1 MKKTPD
7 WTGRKTLHFEED
19 ADRGSEYQVLFEI
32 SPNPTWIFDLAT
44 LSILAVNDTALV
56 LFGYTREDFLNLT
69 LQDLLPPQD
78 ISKFLKSFNDGSENP
93 KSSSIIYANW
103 GHKKRDDTYIDLPVH
118 SRSVVFQGH
127 PARMV
132 VASTDFK
139 STTTEFVPR
148 NLDQEMRLLMEQMPQ
163 VLWTTDQELRFTSS
177 TGAGL
182 AGLSMK
188 PNQAVGMTMFEYFQT
203 DDRDYEPILAH
214 RRALIGEST
223 SYVSEWMGRTFQS
236 YVEPI
241 VDANGNITG
250 TIGVAL
256 DITEHKLVEKKLREA
271 EAKLRNLIE
280 RIPAITYIAEFGR
293 AGKWVFVSPQLET
306 ILGFSQ
312 AEWIADPKLWI
323 DHIFFADRDRI
334 LEEEAKC
341 LKTGEPFRCEYRMTD
356 KKGQLLWIRDDAVVV
371 SDTSGQSAYLHGV
384 LYDISERKRAEEAVR
399 ESEHRFRMIL
409 DTSLDAV
416 VTIDAAGIIN
426 GWNKQAESL
435 FGWTREEAIGKILAQ
450 TIIPKRYREAHR
462 IGLKRYLETGK
473 SSIMNQRVEVSALHR
488 NGHEIMVELSIS
500 PMKSDKNIGFSAF
513 LRDITEHK
521 KSQTQQAAL
530 YQIAEK
536 ANLAEDLEE
545 FYRAIHNIVGELIQ
559 TKNFYIALL
568 DADSEVL
575 TFPYFVD
582 EVDLVPEPRS
592 LGRGL
597 TEYVLRTGQ
606 AALISA
612 AKFDELVKAGEVDS
626 IGTPSVDWLGVPL
639 KAGDKA
645 FGALV
650 VQSYTSGRRFGEK
663 EKEVLMF
670 VSQHIA
676 STLERKRSEE
686 TIRHQAYH
694 DALTKLPN
702 RVLFRDRMTQALAH
716 AQRRNQMVAMMFLD
730 LDRFK
735 IINDTLG
742 HAVGDKLLQNVAHRL
757 RESLRKEDT
766 VARLGGDEFMLL
778 LQDVNHI
785 ESVARIAE
793 KVLNAIRPP
802 FQIDNHELYINT
814 SIGIS
819 LYPHDGED
827 AETLVKNA
835 DIALYRAKEKG
846 RDTYQFYASTMNEKA
861 IEQLELE
868 NKLRRALERNEFV
881 LHYQPQFDMHMGKII
896 GMEALVRWQQP
907 DGQLLYPLDFISI
920 AEDTGMIVPLGE
932 WVLRTAC
939 TQNKLWQTSDFLP
952 LRVAVNLSGRQF
964 QESLVPTIAEV
975 LKKTG
980 LEPQFLELELTE
992 TSIMKNDEIAVKIL
1006 TELKKMGIQICIDD
1020 FGTGYSSLSYLKR
1033 FPIDT
1038 LKIDQSFIRESMRDA
1053 DHAAIVVAIITMAHT
1068 LKLKVVAEGVESP
1081 EQWAFLRDNNCDK
1094 MQGTLFSSPL
1104 PAEAF
1109 TRLITEFR
1117 QFKPEEDG
1125 LETLEEEPPMAE
1137 S

>member
-1 MKKTPD
+1 MKNTPGYS
-7 WTGRKTLHFEED
+7 GRKTLHYEEVE
-19 ADRGSEYQVLFEI
+19 RQKGENEYQALFEI
-32 SPNPTWIFDLAT
+32 NPNPIWIFDLAT
-44 LSILAVNDTALV
+44 LAFVAANDAALA
-56 LFGYTREDFLNLT
+56 LFGYQRSDFLSLNLK
-69 LQDLLPPQD
+69 DLLTEED
-78 ISKFLKSFNDGSENP
+78 ISKFSSNDEPALWPHKRQNGEAIEIYVHCR
-93 KSSSIIYANW
+93 SI
-103 GHKKRDDTYIDLPVH
+103 
-118 SRSVVFQGH
+118 VFQNN

-132 VASTDFK
+132 VASTDLK
-139 STTTEFVPR
+139 SKNTDVFY
-148 NLDQEMRLLMEQMPQ
+148 QEMRLLMEQLPQ
-163 VLWTTDQELRFTSS
+163 ILWTTDGDLRFTST

-182 AGLSMK
+182 EGLHLK
-188 PNQAVGMTMFEYFQT
+188 PNQLVGMTLFEYFKT
-203 DDRDYEPILAH
+203 DDRDFEPILAH
-214 RRALIGEST
+214 RRALIGEPT
-223 SYVSEWMGRTFQS
+223 SFITEWQGRTFQS
-236 YVEPI
+236 HVEPLM
-241 VDANGNITG
+241 DPGGSITG

-271 EAKLRNLIE
+271 EAKLRNIVE

-293 AGKWVFVSPQLET
+293 SGKWIYVSPQVEK
-306 ILGFSQ
+306 ILGFTQS
-312 AEWIADPKLWI
+312 EWTDDPKFWI
-323 DHIFFADRDRI
+323 NHVFFADRERVI
-334 LEEEAKC
+334 EVEENC
-341 LKTGEPFRCEYRMTD
+341 LKTGEPFHCEYRITD
-356 KKGQLLWIRDDAVVV
+356 KNGQIVWLGDDAVVERDPTGGP
-371 SDTSGQSAYLHGV
+371 SFLHGV
-384 LYDISERKRAEEAVR
+384 LYDISDRKRAEDAVR
-399 ESEHRFRMIL
+399 DSEHRLRMIL
-409 DTSLDAV
+409 DTALDAV
-416 VTIDAAGIIN
+416 VTIDASGIIN

-435 FGWTREEAIGKILAQ
+435 FGWKRDEAIGRQLTQ

-462 IGLKRYLETGK
+462 AGLQRYLETGK
-473 SSIMNQRVEVSALHR
+473 STIIGQRVEVSALHR

-500 PMKSDKNIGFSAF
+500 PMKSDKSIAFSAF
-513 LRDITEHK
+513 LRDITENK

-530 YQIAEK
+530 YQIAER
-536 ANLAEDLEE
+536 ANLAEDIQE

-568 DADSEVL
+568 DADSEML

-582 EVDLVPEPRS
+582 EVDPVPEPRS
-592 LGRGL
+592 LGKGL

-606 AALISA
+606 TSLISPA
-612 AKFDELVKAGEVDS
+612 TFEDLVKSGEVES

-639 KAGDKA
+639 KAGDTV
-645 FGALV
+645 FGVLV

-663 EKEVLMF
+663 EKEVLTF

-716 AQRRNQMVAMMFLD
+716 ARRRKEMAAMLFLD

-742 HAVGDKLLQNVAHRL
+742 HAVGDKLLQGVAHRL
-757 RESLRKEDT
+757 RECLRKEDT

-778 LQDVNHI
+778 LSGVNQV
-785 ESVARIAE
+785 EDAARIAE

-802 FQIDNHELYINT
+802 FQIDSHELYINT

-835 DIALYRAKEKG
+835 DIALYRAKERG
-846 RDTYQFYASTMNEKA
+846 RDTYQFYAATMNEKA
-861 IEQLELE
+861 YEQLELE

-896 GMEALVRWQQP
+896 GMEALIRWQQP
-907 DGQLLYPLDFISI
+907 DGQLLYPLDFIAI
-920 AEDTGMIVPLGE
+920 AEDTGMIVPIGE
-932 WVLRTAC
+932 WVLKTAC
-939 TQNKLWQTSDFLP
+939 AQNKLWQTSDFLP

-964 QESLVPTIAEV
+964 HESLVPTIADV
-975 LKKTG
+975 LKRTG

-1006 TELKKMGIQICIDD
+1006 TELKSMGIQICIDD

-1038 LKIDQSFIRESMRDA
+1038 LKIDRSFIRESMRDA

-1081 EQWAFLRDNNCDK
+1081 EQWAFLRDHNCDK
-1094 MQGTLFSSPL
+1094 MQGNLFSNPL
-1104 PAEAF
+1104 PVDAF

-1117 QFKPEEDG
+1117 QFKPEEDDF
-1125 LETLEEEPPMAE
+1125 E
-1137 S
+1137 SIEDS

>member
-1 MKKTPD
+1 
-7 WTGRKTLHFEED
+7 
-19 ADRGSEYQVLFEI
+19 
-32 SPNPTWIFDLAT
+32 
-44 LSILAVNDTALV
+44 
-56 LFGYTREDFLNLT
+56 
-69 LQDLLPPQD
+69 
-78 ISKFLKSFNDGSENP
+78 
-93 KSSSIIYANW
+93 
-103 GHKKRDDTYIDLPVH
+103 
-118 SRSVVFQGH
+118 
-127 PARMV
+127 
-132 VASTDFK
+132 
-139 STTTEFVPR
+139 
-148 NLDQEMRLLMEQMPQ
+148 
-163 VLWTTDQELRFTSS
+163 
-177 TGAGL
+177 
-182 AGLSMK
+182 
-188 PNQAVGMTMFEYFQT
+188 
-203 DDRDYEPILAH
+203 
-214 RRALIGEST
+214 
-223 SYVSEWMGRTFQS
+223 
-236 YVEPI
+236 
-241 VDANGNITG
+241 
-250 TIGVAL
+250 
-256 DITEHKLVEKKLREA
+256 
-271 EAKLRNLIE
+271 
-280 RIPAITYIAEFGR
+280 
-293 AGKWVFVSPQLET
+293 
-306 ILGFSQ
+306 
-312 AEWIADPKLWI
+312 
-323 DHIFFADRDRI
+323 
-334 LEEEAKC
+334 
-341 LKTGEPFRCEYRMTD
+341 
-356 KKGQLLWIRDDAVVV
+356 
-371 SDTSGQSAYLHGV
+371 
-384 LYDISERKRAEEAVR
+384 
-399 ESEHRFRMIL
+399 
-409 DTSLDAV
+409 
-416 VTIDAAGIIN
+416 
-426 GWNKQAESL
+426 
-435 FGWTREEAIGKILAQ
+435 
-450 TIIPKRYREAHR
+450 
-462 IGLKRYLETGK
+462 
-473 SSIMNQRVEVSALHR
+473 
-488 NGHEIMVELSIS
+488 
-500 PMKSDKNIGFSAF
+500 
-513 LRDITEHK
+513 
-521 KSQTQQAAL
+521 
-530 YQIAEK
+530 
-536 ANLAEDLEE
+536 
-545 FYRAIHNIVGELIQ
+545 
-559 TKNFYIALL
+559 
-568 DADSEVL
+568 VL
-575 TFPYFVD
+575 T
-582 EVDLVPEPRS
+582 
-592 LGRGL
+592 
-597 TEYVLRTGQ
+597 
-606 AALISA
+606 
-612 AKFDELVKAGEVDS
+612 
-626 IGTPSVDWLGVPL
+626 
-639 KAGDKA
+639 
-645 FGALV
+645 
-650 VQSYTSGRRFGEK
+650 
-663 EKEVLMF
+663 F

-757 RESLRKEDT
+757 RECLRKEDT
-766 VARLGGDEFMLL
+766 VARLGGDEFMILL
-778 LQDVNHI
+778 ADIYHI
-785 ESVARIAE
+785 EDVARVAE
-793 KVLNAIRPP
+793 KVLNSIRPP

-846 RDTYQFYASTMNEKA
+846 RDTYQFYAATMNEKA

-907 DGQLLYPLDFISI
+907 DGQLIYPLDFISI

-939 TQNKLWQTSDFLP
+939 AQNKLWQTSDFLP

-1117 QFKPEEDG
+1117 QFKPEEDD
-1125 LETLEEEPPMAE
+1125 LETLEEEPPIVE
-1137 S
+1137 R

>member
-1 MKKTPD
+1 MKNTPGYS
-7 WTGRKTLHFEED
+7 GRKTLHYEEVE
-19 ADRGSEYQVLFEI
+19 RQKGNENEYQALFEI
-32 SPNPTWIFDLAT
+32 NPNPTWIFDLAT
-44 LSILAVNDTALV
+44 LAFVAANDAALA
-56 LFGYTREDFLNLT
+56 LFGIQRSDFLSLNLK
-69 LQDLLPPQD
+69 DLLTEEE
-78 ISKFLKSFNDGSENP
+78 ISKF
-93 KSSSIIYANW
+93 SSNEEPALW
-103 GHKKRDDTYIDLPVH
+103 PHKKQNGEVIEISVH
-118 SRSVVFQGH
+118 CRSIAFQGN

-132 VASTDFK
+132 VASPNVK
-139 STTTEFVPR
+139 SKNPDVFH
-148 NLDQEMRLLMEQMPQ
+148 QEMRLLMEQLPQ
-163 VLWTTDQELRFTSS
+163 ILWTTDSDLRFTST

-182 AGLSMK
+182 AGLHLK
-188 PNQAVGMTMFEYFQT
+188 PNQLVGKTLFEYFNT
-203 DDRDYEPILAH
+203 DDRDFEPILAH

-223 SYVSEWMGRTFQS
+223 SFITEWQGRTFQS
-236 YVEPI
+236 HVEPLM
-241 VDANGNITG
+241 DPGGNITG
-250 TIGVAL
+250 TMGVAL

-271 EAKLRNLIE
+271 EAKLRNIVE
-280 RIPAITYIAEFGR
+280 RIPAITYIAEFGSS
-293 AGKWVFVSPQLET
+293 GKWTYVSPQIEK
-306 ILGFSQ
+306 ILGFTQS
-312 AEWIADPKLWI
+312 EWTNDSKFWI
-323 DHIFFADRDRI
+323 NHVFFADRERVI
-334 LEEEAKC
+334 EVEKNC
-341 LKTGEPFRCEYRMTD
+341 LKTGDPFHCEYRVTD
-356 KKGQLLWIRDDAVVV
+356 KNGQIVWLGDDAVVERGP
-371 SDTSGQSAYLHGV
+371 SGGPAFLHGV
-384 LYDISERKRAEEAVR
+384 LYDISDRKRAEDAVR
-399 ESEHRFRMIL
+399 ESELRLRMIL
-409 DTSLDAV
+409 DTALDAV
-416 VTIDAAGIIN
+416 VTIDATGIIN

-435 FGWTREEAIGKILAQ
+435 FGWKRDEAIGRQLTQ

-462 IGLKRYLETGK
+462 AGLQRYIETGK
-473 SSIMNQRVEVSALHR
+473 STIIGQRVEVSALHR

-500 PMKSDKNIGFSAF
+500 PMKSDKSIAFSAF
-513 LRDITEHK
+513 LRDITENK

-530 YQIAEK
+530 YQIAER
-536 ANLAEDLEE
+536 ANLAEDLQE

-568 DADSEVL
+568 DSDSEML

-582 EVDLVPEPRS
+582 EIDPVPDPRP
-592 LGRGL
+592 LGKGL

-606 AALISA
+606 TSLVSPATFEELI
-612 AKFDELVKAGEVDS
+612 KAGEVES
-626 IGTPSVDWLGVPL
+626 VGTASVDWLGVPL
-639 KAGDKA
+639 KAGEKT
-645 FGALV
+645 FGVLV

-663 EKEVLMF
+663 EKEVLTF

-716 AQRRNQMVAMMFLD
+716 ARRRKEMAAMLFLD

-742 HAVGDKLLQNVAHRL
+742 HAVGDKLLQGVAHRL
-757 RESLRKEDT
+757 RECLRKEDT

-778 LQDVNHI
+778 LGGVNQV
-785 ESVARIAE
+785 EDAARIAE

-802 FQIDNHELYINT
+802 FQIDSHELYINT

-846 RDTYQFYASTMNEKA
+846 RDTYQFYAATMNEKA
-861 IEQLELE
+861 YEQLELE

-896 GMEALVRWQQP
+896 GMEALIRWQQP
-907 DGQLLYPLDFISI
+907 DGQLLYPIDFIAI
-920 AEDTGMIVPLGE
+920 AEDTGMIVQIGE
-932 WVLRTAC
+932 WVLKTAC
-939 TQNKLWQTSDFLP
+939 AQNKLWQTSDFLP

-964 QESLVPTIAEV
+964 HESLVPTIADV
-975 LKKTG
+975 LKRTG

-1006 TELKKMGIQICIDD
+1006 TELKSMGIQICIDD

-1038 LKIDQSFIRESMRDA
+1038 LKIDRSFIRESMRDA

-1081 EQWAFLRDNNCDK
+1081 EQWAFLRDHNCDK
-1094 MQGTLFSSPL
+1094 MQGNLFSNPL
-1104 PAEAF
+1104 PVDAF

-1117 QFKPEEDG
+1117 QFKPEEDDF
-1125 LETLEEEPPMAE
+1125 E
-1137 S
+1137 SIEDS

>member
-1 MKKTPD
+1 MKNTPD
-7 WTGRKTLHFEED
+7 WTGRKTLHFAED
-19 ADRGSEYQVLFEI
+19 IERGSEYQALFEI
-32 SPNPTWIFDLAT
+32 SPSPTWVFDLAT
-44 LSILAVNDTALV
+44 LSILAVNEAALA
-56 LFGYTREDFLNLT
+56 LFGYQRNNFLALT
-69 LQDLLPPQD
+69 LQDLLPADD
-78 ISKFLKSFNDGSENP
+78 ISKFLKSIPEQSEIPNSTAKTFVKWSHKKQDGSYIEVP
-93 KSSSIIYANW
+93 VYCCSII
-103 GHKKRDDTYIDLPVH
+103 
-118 SRSVVFQGH
+118 FQGH

-132 VASTDFK
+132 VASTETK
-139 STTTEFVPR
+139 AETTEFIPR
-148 NLDQEMRLLMEQMPQ
+148 TDQEMRLLMEQLPQ
-163 VLWTTDQELRFTSS
+163 VLWTTDDELRFTSS
-177 TGAGL
+177 TGSGL
-182 AGLSMK
+182 AGLRLK
-188 PNQAVGMTMFEYFQT
+188 PNQTVGMTLYEYYNT

-214 RRALIGEST
+214 RRALIGEAT
-223 SYVSEWMGRTFQS
+223 SFITEWMGRSFQS
-236 YVEPI
+236 HVEPLM
-241 VDANGNITG
+241 DANGNITG

-256 DITEHKLVEKKLREA
+256 DITDHKLVEKKLREA
-271 EAKLRNLIE
+271 EAKLRNLVE
-280 RIPAITYIAEFGR
+280 RIPAITYIAEFGK
-293 AGKWVFVSPQLET
+293 AGNWVYVSPQIEK
-306 ILGFSQ
+306 ILGFNQSD
-312 AEWIADPKLWI
+312 WTTDPKLWFN
-323 DHIFFADRDRI
+323 HVFFADRDRV
-334 LEEEAKC
+334 LEEEARC
-341 LKTGEPFRCEYRMTD
+341 LKTGEAFHCEYRMTD
-356 KKGQLLWIRDDAVVV
+356 KNGQIIWIGDDAVVV
-371 SDTSGQSAYLHGV
+371 SDPAGQSSFLHGV
-384 LYDISERKRAEEAVR
+384 LYDISDRRRAEEAVR
-399 ESEHRFRMIL
+399 ESEHRLRMIL
-409 DTSLDAV
+409 DTALDAV
-416 VTIDAAGIIN
+416 VTIDAAGIIT

-435 FGWTREEAIGKILAQ
+435 FGWDREEAIGRLVSQ
-450 TIIPKRYREAHR
+450 TSIPKRYREAHR
-462 IGLKRYLETGK
+462 AGLQRYLETGK
-473 SSIMNQRVEVSALHR
+473 STIINQRVEVSAVHR
-488 NGHEIMVELSIS
+488 KGHEIMVELSIS
-500 PMKSDKNIGFSAF
+500 PMKSDKSISFSAF
-513 LRDITEHK
+513 LRDITENK

-536 ANLAEDLEE
+536 ANLAEDLQE

-559 TKNFYIALL
+559 TTNFYIALL
-568 DADSEVL
+568 DGDSEML

-582 EVDLVPEPRS
+582 EVDPVPDPRH
-592 LGRGL
+592 LGKGL

-606 AALISA
+606 AALVSPS
-612 AKFDELVKAGEVDS
+612 KFEELVKDGEVES
-626 IGTPSVDWLGVPL
+626 VGTPSVDWLGVPL

-645 FGALV
+645 FGVLV

-663 EKEVLMF
+663 EKEVLAF

-716 AQRRNQMVAMMFLD
+716 AQRRKHMVAMLFLD

-757 RESLRKEDT
+757 RECLRKEDT

-778 LQDVNHI
+778 LSELNHI
-785 ESVARIAE
+785 EDVARIAE

-846 RDTYQFYASTMNEKA
+846 RDTYQFYAATMNEKA
-861 IEQLELE
+861 YEQLELE

-907 DGQLLYPLDFISI
+907 DGQLIYPLDFISI

-964 QESLVPTIAEV
+964 QEGLVPTIAEV

-992 TSIMKNDEIAVKIL
+992 TSIMKNDEIAVEIL

-1081 EQWAFLRDNNCDK
+1081 EQWAFLRDHNCDK
-1094 MQGTLFSSPL
+1094 MQGTLFSNPL
-1104 PAEAF
+1104 PADAF

-1117 QFKPEEDG
+1117 QFKPEDED
-1125 LETLEEEPPMAE
+1125 LETLEEESPPE
-1137 S
+1137 RG